1 MRQIMITLLL
11 ILVSTTLSA
20 QDAQKLNE
28 RYFQAKVK
36 ELAMRLKMTDEQKA
50 KFIPMY
56 RDYSEKMRAVVG
68 EYKKPTKPLT
78 DQERLA
84 LTKQKLERQQQ
95 AQSIRMKYVDEFST
109 ILTAQQVSQLFEV
122 ESEIQ
127 RKLMQRRKQ
136 YSVDY

>member
-1 MRQIMITLLL
+1 
-11 ILVSTTLSA
+11 
-20 QDAQKLNE
+20 
-28 RYFQAKVK
+28 
-36 ELAMRLKMTDEQKA
+36 
-50 KFIPMY
+50 
-56 RDYSEKMRAVVG
+56 MRAVVG

-84 LTKQKLERQQQ
+84 LTKRKLERQQQ

-136 YSVDY
+136 NSVDY

>member
-28 RYFQAKVK
+28 RYFHAKVK

-84 LTKQKLERQQQ
+84 LTKRKLERQQQ

-136 YSVDY
+136 NSVDY